1 MCTNKKVNIFYNE
14 LKVIG
19 NKQLYGMIT
28 FGDWVNLPLD
38 FLLAMAID
46 QPSMKKD
53 GERRKGKG
61 RRVFL
66 GGRIYS
72 FPCRASCLAFVDWEE
87 KVEFILF
94 FQIDQN
100 KTASAARNWINFAPQ
115 TDDLCL
121 CFCLHPSSMP
131 AMLCMLIACKSILY
145 GLLQGTWYEAAK
157 LVGLLSPDPHCL
169 YIV

>member
-28 FGDWVNLPLD
+28 VLPLD

-72 FPCRASCLAFVDWEE
+72 FPCRASCLAFVD
-87 KVEFILF
+87 L
-94 FQIDQN
+94 
-100 KTASAARNWINFAPQ
+100 
-115 TDDLCL
+115 
-121 CFCLHPSSMP
+121 
-131 AMLCMLIACKSILY
+131 
-145 GLLQGTWYEAAK
+145 
-157 LVGLLSPDPHCL
+157 
-169 YIV
+169 